1 MRILLFSEGALFKYN
16 VSTILSPIAAIA
28 SAYVAG
34 PVHFLM
40 LVIKEGDLRR
50 IFLDTPDLTS
60 VIPVSD
66 LLP

>member
-1 MRILLFSEGALFKYN
+1 MLFFASMIYQSL
-16 VSTILSPIAAIA
+16 AIA

-50 IFLDTPDLTS
+50 IFLDTPDLTV